1 MNVCSTPTQYE
12 EVCINTTTGSVSRL
26 ENCTS
31 SGLAEFNPVMDR
43 TNPCGIG
50 YGRPTRARCRVYHP
64 QGDDAAATGAA
75 VSGVNAISCRQCRLI
90 VTVTR
95 PGVVDPIT
103 EFVITDLQHFTFAD
117 GTDYIN
123 SFIYFDPLA
132 LAGNAND
139 GDNTA
144 VDAWTNNLN
153 GFLLQ
158 GDVFNLCIDPGG
170 GVTTDDA
177 LALTFIHGKD
187 TRTPENGGISWERN
201 RAGISPRDYTV
212 WVSFTTEVDGVA
224 QTISMTSLQ
233 AHKIV
238 FVNHFFSSSTL
249 TFQYAIDGEPYWY

>member
-1 MNVCSTPTQYE
+1 M
-12 EVCINTTTGSVSRL
+12 L
-26 ENCTS
+26 
-31 SGLAEFNPVMDR
+31 
-43 TNPCGIG
+43 
-50 YGRPTRARCRVYHP
+50 
-64 QGDDAAATGAA
+64 
-75 VSGVNAISCRQCRLI
+75 
-90 VTVTR
+90 
-95 PGVVDPIT
+95 VDPAYASICNAW
-103 EFVITDLQHFTFAD
+103 ILQPDWLRYYAEALRFHAERPNGIKVSNLPFAD

-158 GDVFNLCIDPGG
+158 GDVFNLSIDPEG

-177 LALTFIHGKD
+177 LALSFIHGKD